1 VGASGVWVS
10 FVGASLTTESEPN
23 DPACTPVCGSLDA
36 GSTGVELP
44 VELVLS
50 AFAGVIGKTL
60 PLLSM
65 MIMTM
70 TPCLQDRLQLE
81 SHLASAFCKAGNHAR
96 CRIAMLGQ
104 AYDLIRM
111 L

>member
-1 VGASGVWVS
+1 VGSA
-10 FVGASLTTESEPN
+10 
-23 DPACTPVCGSLDA
+23 
-36 GSTGVELP
+36 GVELP
-44 VELVLS
+44 VELVPS

-70 TPCLQDRLQLE
+70 TPCLQDRLPLK
-81 SHLASAFCKAGNHAR
+81 SHLASAFCKAGNHAL
-96 CRIAMLGQ
+96 CHIAMLGQ
-104 AYDLIRM
+104 AYDLVWM